1 MQQNY
6 TQSLFL
12 LEANGC
18 QLVVH
23 VEFLTEYQC
32 DSMFKDIII
41 QPSMYLFTSCQLQ
54 ASVERWCN
62 IILMSSVVFG
72 SLVITGCF

>member
-1 MQQNY
+1 MLIFPQIFYVMDAAELDSN
-6 TQSLFL
+6 LFL
-12 LEANGC
+12 LEAKGC

-41 QPSMYLFTSCQLQ
+41 QP
-54 ASVERWCN
+54 
-62 IILMSSVVFG
+62 
-72 SLVITGCF
+72 